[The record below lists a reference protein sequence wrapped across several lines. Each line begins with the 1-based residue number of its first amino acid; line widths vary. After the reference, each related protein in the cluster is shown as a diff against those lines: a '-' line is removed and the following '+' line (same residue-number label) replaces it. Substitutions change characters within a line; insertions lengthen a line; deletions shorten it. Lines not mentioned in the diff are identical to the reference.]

1 VTAAV
6 SLPMI
11 VAEFDDDKQETFKK
25 AIAAAAGVS
34 SANVTIVKIESI
46 SSVRQ
51 EGATRHVTMRHLLA
65 AGIRIEMSIKAANQ
79 NAGDT
84 LVAKRTVTAINTKLQ
99 QAGLP
104 VATILEEARTAPNG
118 DATSTSD
125 ADAVG
130 GMLPLII
137 GAAAGLAVLLAIAF
151 FFYRRYR
158 KKAAET
164 KRATAVSEL
173 VSVELGMLSMAPV
186 ATVQNIEAR
195 LSASIA
201 QRGKLCVDCGVMN
214 EVSNEIYQDCR
225 KSLHREDVADDE
237 SFSV

>member
-1 VTAAV
+1 
-6 SLPMI
+6 MI